1 MKDVKVDPEFKAL
14 VFSLAEAEATMLE
27 ESLLAEGC
35 RDALVTWHG
44 LLLDG
49 HHRLEICRK
58 HGIEFRTV
66 EVELEDRAT
75 AKIWILKNQFARRN
89 LTPFQRAELALKL
102 EPLIAEKAKEKQR
115 EGGGAVRQ
123 KSDKAVIDTKK
134 ELALIAGVSHDTIW
148 KAREISEKAS
158 EVILERLRHGETTI
172 AREHRALV
180 IVERYHK
187 LGEKK
192 LIFPS
197 GKYAVLLADPPWE
210 YRNDNFPM
218 SAAAHYP
225 SMSIEAICE
234 MADVVNRCVTEE
246 TVLFLWATP
255 PLLPEALQVMAA
267 WGFEY
272 KTHLVW
278 DKERAM
284 GTGWFVWPRHE
295 LLLIGV
301 RSKTPHPRDRSES
314 IFFASRRRHS
324 EKPEEAYTII
334 ERMYAGPYLEFF
346 ARAKREGWAA
356 YGNEIEEEND
366 GRDKARATADRR
378 V

>member
-1 MKDVKVDPEFKAL
+1 VKDVKIDPEFRAL
-14 VFSLAEAEATMLE
+14 VFPLSESELTGLE

-35 RDALVTWHG
+35 RDALVTWRG

-58 HGIEFRTV
+58 HGIEFKTK
-66 EVELEDRAT
+66 EIELEDRAA
-75 AKIWILKNQFARRN
+75 AKVWVIKNQLARRN

-102 EPLIAEKAKEKQR
+102 EPLIAEKAKEHERKGLQNS
-115 EGGGAVRQ
+115 ANP
-123 KSDKAVIDTKK
+123 IDTRE

-148 KAREISEKAS
+148 KAKVLIERAESAKI
-158 EVILERLRHGETTI
+158 ERLRRGETTI
-172 AREHRALV
+172 AREHRALQ
-180 IVERYHK
+180 IIERYHK

-192 LIFPS
+192 LVFPS

-225 SMSIEAICE
+225 SISIESICG
-234 MADVVNRCVTEE
+234 MADDVDRCVTEE

-255 PLLPEALQVMAA
+255 PLLPEALQVMVA

-314 IFFASRRRHS
+314 VFFAPRRRHS
-324 EKPEEAYTII
+324 EKPEEAYEII
-334 ERMYAGPYLEFF
+334 ERMYAGPYLELF
-346 ARAKREGWAA
+346 ARTRREGWMA

-366 GRDKARATADRR
+366 GRDEAKIDSLIQ
-378 V
+378 